1 MKNEFENIESSYS
14 KKEVAELIKRLE
26 NTLEMGIVAIDP
38 KTKKAT
44 VEYLK
49 VLKKTFKNG

>member
-1 MKNEFENIESSYS
+1 MKNEFENIEPSYS

-26 NTLEMGIVAIDP
+26 NTLEMGIVAMDS